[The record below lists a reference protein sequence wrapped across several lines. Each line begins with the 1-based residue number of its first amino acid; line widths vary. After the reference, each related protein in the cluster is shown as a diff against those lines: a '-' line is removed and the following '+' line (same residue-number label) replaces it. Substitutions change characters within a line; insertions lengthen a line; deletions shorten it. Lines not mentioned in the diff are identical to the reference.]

1 MSTFS
6 LLEGR
11 DPLLSI
17 ELAHGEKVIAESNA
31 MVMHDGGVS
40 IEGGMNG
47 GVMSALFRSVANN
60 ESFFVQNIT
69 GINPRGLGNIMLA
82 PQLPGDIHV
91 LDVSETESYF
101 INEGCFMASDASV
114 DMTNQLNSSLGSALF
129 GDTGGFVVMKTKG
142 RGKVAVSGFGQIIVV
157 DVNPGEEI
165 VIDNGHLVAWSE
177 GLTHELSTASSRS
190 GMFGR
195 LLSTATSGEFAVL
208 KFRGKGKI
216 LVASRNQKSFE
227 TYIQSFIPAQ

>member
-17 ELAHGEKVIAESNA
+17 ELALGEKVVAESNA

-40 IEGGMNG
+40 VEGGLNG
-47 GVMSALFRSVANN
+47 GVMSALFRSVANS

-69 GINPRGLGNIMLA
+69 GIKPNGLGNIMLA
-82 PQLPGDIHV
+82 PQLPGDIHI
-91 LDVSETESYF
+91 LEVSDSDSYF

-114 DMTNQLNSSLGSALF
+114 EMSNQLNSSLGGALF

-142 RGKVAVSGFGQIIVV
+142 RGKVAVSGFGQIIEV
-157 DVNPGEEI
+157 DVNPGDEI

-177 GLTHELSTASSRS
+177 GLTHELSTASSRR
-190 GMFGR
+190 GMFSR
-195 LLSTATSGEFAVL
+195 LLSTATSGEFVVL

-227 TYIQSFIPAQ
+227 DYIRSLIPVE